1 MQQQLWERRS
11 AHVSKEEKDK
21 WASLKPAHL
30 SEEEEQDG
38 GTMLRKR
45 PNWRSEELNAFLDT
59 LDKRADQ
66 ASKTARKERI
76 LGSPLD
82 SRFPDELPTW
92 MLRVDSVSTQ

>member
-1 MQQQLWERRS
+1 MGTAIRARFKRRKGQMGF
-11 AHVSKEEKDK
+11 SKT
-21 WASLKPAHL
+21 STL
-30 SEEEEQDG
+30 SEEEELDG
-38 GTMLRKR
+38 GTMWRKR

-66 ASKTARKERI
+66 ASRTARKERI